1 MVKYEE
7 QLDFVKN
14 QGCRKVLADVGVER
28 AEQVD
33 AEE

>member
-7 QLDFVKN
+7 QLEFVKN
-14 QGCRKVLADVGVER
+14 QGCRKVLAAVGFER